1 MTTALVHTDWL
12 PLAAAGALAFAVLMY
27 VLLDGTDLGVGLLFV
42 GERDPKHREVM
53 VDTILPVWDGNET
66 WIVLGGGGLI
76 AMFPPVYSALLTAM
90 YPVIFAM
97 LFALIL
103 RGVAIEFRGEAT
115 GHARARWDAVMLAGS
130 SMAAFCQGVIVG
142 SLVQG
147 IRTVRG
153 AYQGGPWDWLGAFT
167 LFCGVALAVGY
178 AWLGACWLMWRTE
191 GALQQRARR
200 VSVALG
206 TATAAC
212 TAIVSLWT
220 LHLNGHYAHRWAD
233 ESGGMALPVAVS
245 AFALLGAGF
254 VFAIARRRPF
264 APLAF
269 ALVWFVLALVC
280 VLYTVF
286 PFLLPPSITIAEG
299 SSPPHTQAFVLSG
312 SLVLVPAVLIYS
324 TSAFWVFRGKVTSA
338 GEQGK

>member
-1 MTTALVHTDWL
+1 MTNALVHTNWL
-12 PLAAAGALAFAVLMY
+12 SLAAAGTLAFAVLMY
-27 VLLDGTDLGVGLLFV
+27 VVLDGTDLGVGVLFV
-42 GERDPKHREVM
+42 SERNPKHREVM

-115 GHARARWDAVMLAGS
+115 ARAKARWDAVMLTGS
-130 SMAAFCQGVIVG
+130 SMATFCQGVLVG

-153 AYQGGPWDWLGAFT
+153 TYLGGPWDWLDAFT
-167 LFCGVALAVGY
+167 LFCGIALVVGY
-178 AWLGACWLMWRTE
+178 AWLGTCWLIWRTE
-191 GALQQRARR
+191 GGLQQRARR
-200 VSVALG
+200 ASLALG

-220 LHLNGHYAHRWAD
+220 LHLNDHYAHRWAD
-233 ESGGMALPVAVS
+233 VSGGIVLFVAAFV
-245 AFALLGAGF
+245 FALLGAGF
-254 VFAIARRRPF
+254 VYAIARRRPF
-264 APLAF
+264 APLVC
-269 ALVWFVLALVC
+269 ALVWFAFALFC
-280 VLYTVF
+280 VLYTIF
-286 PFLLPPSITIAEG
+286 PFVLPPSITIAQG
-299 SSPPHTQAFVLSG
+299 SSPPHTQAFVLGG
-312 SLVLVPAVLIYS
+312 SSVLVPAVLVYS
-324 TSAFWVFRGKVTSA
+324 TFAFWVFRGKVTSA
-338 GEQGK
+338 GRQDR